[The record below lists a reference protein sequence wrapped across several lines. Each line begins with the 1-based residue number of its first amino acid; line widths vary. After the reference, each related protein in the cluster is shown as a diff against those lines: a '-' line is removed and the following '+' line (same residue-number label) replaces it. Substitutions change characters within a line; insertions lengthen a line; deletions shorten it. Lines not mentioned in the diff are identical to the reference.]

1 MLVLL
6 LIPILVSG
14 YIMISANPY
23 HYYRLHRHDGQLLY
37 LKAIALGLGCVI
49 SALFLDCLLKLF
61 FAEDELIKHV
71 TEKINISG
79 DIKKDIVY
87 VWFVFISLLTLI
99 LAFVWVFIIFL
110 KNSLLGFC
118 YGHKY
123 KTSLLSARKLRVLK
137 ETFNEGSFDAL
148 LFNAME
154 RKDKRPVLINLD
166 SGKIYV
172 GLINA
177 IGEPTENE
185 GPNSDI
191 SILPIMSGYRDKNTQ
206 QIKFTNIYPL
216 DTSNRSHSMSVI
228 IDANEVTHIS
238 WFDIEKYNN
247 INDAVTIDEKV
258 PIQKIEQTTNK
269 KNSLFHR
276 FFNKQY

>member
-1 MLVLL
+1 
-6 LIPILVSG
+6 
-14 YIMISANPY
+14 MISANPY

-37 LKAIALGLGCVI
+37 LKAIALGVGCVI
-49 SALFLDCLLKLF
+49 SALFLDCILKLF
-61 FAEDELIKHV
+61 FAEDELIKSV
-71 TEKINISG
+71 SEKINISG

-87 VWFVFISLLTLI
+87 VWFVFISFLTLI
-99 LAFVWVFIIFL
+99 LAFFWVFIIFI
-110 KNSLLGFC
+110 KNSLLGFF

-137 ETFNEGSFDAL
+137 ETFNDGSFDAL

-154 RKDKRPVLINLD
+154 RKDKRSVLINLD

-216 DTSNRSHSMSVI
+216 DAFSRNHSMSVI

-238 WFDIEKYNN
+238 WFDMDKYNK
-247 INDAVTIDEKV
+247 INDATTIEEKIPPA
-258 PIQKIEQTTNK
+258 PIAQAENK
-269 KNSLFHR
+269 KIGLFHR
-276 FFNKQY
+276 FLISNIKKASHQ